1 MSKLLWGGIEESSAA
16 MKHAVLWK
24 ECLCKPHALA
34 SLNKQTNPQI
44 QELHSSVAWNVISK
58 YQNLS
63 DI

>member
-44 QELHSSVAWNVISK
+44 QELHSSVA
-58 YQNLS
+58 
-63 DI
+63 